1 MRRRDKLLLT
11 VGVVLTVLV
20 AARAALPIATER
32 FLNRQLAALEGYDG
46 RVEDVDFSLWR
57 GGVALDD
64 LRIVRT
70 TADHETPFLDC
81 ERFEA
86 SLEWRSLMKGSLVAE
101 GRALRPVV
109 NLVQARTKEES
120 QMGTETKWPTYLA
133 DYYPFDVNTFRI
145 VDGTL
150 TFRAP
155 GIQTD
160 DALTANHVNAVVS
173 NLTNVQE
180 SGKETFAQFEV
191 KGAVLGDAPVV
202 IAGSLDPLA
211 EEPTFDVNMT
221 LEGVELTE
229 VNPWLRE
236 FIKADAQAGSFQL
249 YLEIAAADGGFQG
262 YAKPLMQNVDMYGS
276 QERDDSLLR
285 KMWEGVVEFAAN
297 IVENEDEEQVGA
309 RIPFSGTIHNPETSI
324 WQTIASVL
332 RNAFVSAF
340 ARSLEGSISIRD
352 VRQNLSELGETSG
365 VRSSDDE
372 DREKKRKQE
381 KRGEEQDSKK
391 RRPGP
396 RASG

>member
-86 SLEWRSLMKGSLVAE
+86 SLEWRSLMRGSLVAE

-309 RIPFSGTIHNPETSI
+309 RIPFSGTIQNPETSI